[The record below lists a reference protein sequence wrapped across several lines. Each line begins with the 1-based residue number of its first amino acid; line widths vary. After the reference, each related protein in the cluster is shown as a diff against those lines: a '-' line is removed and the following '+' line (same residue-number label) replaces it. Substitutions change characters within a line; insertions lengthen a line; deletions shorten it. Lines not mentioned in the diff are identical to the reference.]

1 MHSTDVFS
9 SQWWRW
15 RTPGEATLAPAPRNG
30 ADPEDARGGERM
42 RQAEAQ
48 VRAWV
53 MDLRGAFDAGS
64 GATFDQ
70 RLNGLASNWHA
81 QDDKQHAR
89 YVEELDL
96 RIAAAQRDHTRAVE
110 AVGEAESTHQ
120 RAERDFD
127 IARERLGG
135 ERLHAAASSE
145 LVHRPPG
152 GPYNQQPELLHG
164 ASRDVL
170 MWAFVLGAIVGDLA
184 AFNVVLKSLFRT
196 DTVIVW
202 AGTVGFAAA
211 AIGVCHLIGVGLRQR
226 RSGDRHCSNGLLW
239 AWRAGWLGLGGT
251 AFVARLAHP
260 VAQASFGTPSPGNG
274 TGQDL
279 ISALT
284 FAGLYFVSGLI
295 AIAASYY
302 TSNPAARAYRR
313 ASRTLQQARQQ
324 LTSARGHEVEQVGR
338 LKAVE
343 AEKSRAPQRRRAIYR
358 GAQANIVA
366 LKIVVRTEM
375 AAQLQDPSALPL
387 LMKDAPDVEPDP
399 ESGAGS

>member
-1 MHSTDVFS
+1 MHSIDVFS
-9 SQWWRW
+9 SHWWRW
-15 RTPGEATLAPAPRNG
+15 RTPDEATAPGSPNG
-30 ADPEDARGGERM
+30 ATKEDARSGERM
-42 RQAEAQ
+42 GQAEAR
-48 VRAWV
+48 VRGWV

-64 GATFDQ
+64 GDTFDQ
-70 RLNGLASNWHA
+70 RLNGLAENWHA
-81 QDDKQHAR
+81 QDDDQHAR
-89 YVEELDL
+89 YVKELDL
-96 RIAAAQRDHTRAVE
+96 RIAAAKRDHTRAAE
-110 AVGEAESTHQ
+110 AVDEAEKTQQ

-135 ERLHAAASSE
+135 GRLHAAASSE
-145 LVHRPPG
+145 LVYSPPG
-152 GPYNQQPELLHG
+152 GPYNQELESLHG
-164 ASRDVL
+164 PSRDVL
-170 MWAFVLGAIVGDLA
+170 MWVFVLGAIVGDLA
-184 AFNVVLKSLFRT
+184 AFNVVLQSLFKS
-196 DTVIVW
+196 DLMIVW

-251 AFVARLAHP
+251 AFLARLYHP
-260 VAQASFGTPSPGNG
+260 VGQASFGTPSPGNG
-274 TGQDL
+274 AGQDL

-324 LTSARGHEVEQVGR
+324 VTSARGHEVEQAGR
-338 LKAVE
+338 LTAVE
-343 AEKSRAPQRRRAIYR
+343 AEKCRAPQRRRAIYR
-358 GAQANIVA
+358 GTHANIVA
-366 LKIVVRTEM
+366 LKNLVRTEM

-387 LMKDAPDVEPDP
+387 LMKDAPDVDPDTD
-399 ESGAGS
+399 SGAGS